1 MYCRNCGKQIDDK
14 AVVCVHCGV
23 PPKAE
28 KKFCHSCGVQTQ
40 ANQILC
46 TKCGVALSAGKQKS
60 KITAGLLALLL
71 GGFGAHKFYLGYTTE
86 AVITLAAVWG
96 GLILLGIPT
105 FIMGVI
111 VFIEGIMYLTKSDEE
126 FEATYVNNKKG
137 WF

>member
-28 KKFCHSCGVQTQ
+28 KKFCHNCGVQTQ
-40 ANQILC
+40 PKQILC
-46 TKCGVALSAGKQKS
+46 TKCGVTLSAGKQKS
-60 KITAGLLALLL
+60 KVTAGLLALLL

-86 AVITLAAVWG
+86 AIITLAAVWG

-105 FIMGVI
+105 VIMGVL
-111 VFIEGIMYLTKSDEE
+111 VFIEGIIYLTKSDEE